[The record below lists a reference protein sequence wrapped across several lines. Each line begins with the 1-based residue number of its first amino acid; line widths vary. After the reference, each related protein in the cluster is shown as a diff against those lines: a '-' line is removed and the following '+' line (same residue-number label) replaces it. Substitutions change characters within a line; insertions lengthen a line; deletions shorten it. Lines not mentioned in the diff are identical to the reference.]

1 MSSRTRVVW
10 DPQFARYDFGPTHP
24 MAPLRLELTAALS
37 SALGLFDLPQV
48 QRVGAG
54 VAPDELLTRLHDPAY
69 VAAVRA
75 ASQDPGAADRRH
87 GLGTEDDPAF
97 VGMHEASA
105 RIVQAST
112 DAVQALWAGD
122 CDHAVNFC
130 GGMHHAMRDRASG
143 FCVYNDAATA
153 IHALLE
159 AGARKVA
166 YVDVDVHHGD
176 GTESFFWN
184 DPRVMCISVHETG
197 RLLFPG
203 TGFSD
208 DIGGPNAMGDTV
220 NLPLP
225 PWIRDGQWLRA
236 IHALVPPLIRAF
248 EPEVLV
254 SQHGCDTHSLDP
266 LAHLS
271 VSVEGQVAAA
281 TLMRDLAHEV
291 CDGRWLSL
299 GGGGY
304 EIIDVVP
311 RSWSHLVAV
320 AAGEPIPFDAPVPR
334 RWLDH
339 VRDRFGRQA
348 PEFMGD
354 GADCT
359 FVSWDQGH
367 DTDDLVD
374 RAVMATRRAVFP
386 LQGLDP
392 WFD

>member
-1 MSSRTRVVW
+1 MASRTRVVW

-37 SALGLFDLPQV
+37 EALGLFDLPNV
-48 QRVGAG
+48 QRVGAE
-54 VAPDELLTRLHDPAY
+54 VASDELLTVMHDPEY
-69 VAAVRA
+69 VAAVRS
-75 ASQDPGAADRRH
+75 ASADPANADQTR

-97 VGMHEASA
+97 AGIHEASA
-105 RIVQAST
+105 RIVQASN

-153 IHALLE
+153 IRSLLD
-159 AGARKVA
+159 AGAKRVA

-176 GTESFFWN
+176 GTESFFWD

-203 TGFSD
+203 TGYSE
-208 DIGGPNAMGDTV
+208 DIGGSNAMGDTV

-225 PWIRDGQWLRA
+225 PWIKDSQWLRA
-236 IHALVPPLIRAF
+236 IHAIVPQLIQAF
-248 EPEVLV
+248 EPQVLV

-271 VSVEGQVAAA
+271 ISIDGQVAAA
-281 TLMRDLAHEV
+281 KLMRQLAHEV
-291 CDGRWLSL
+291 CDGRWLAL

-311 RSWSHLVAV
+311 RSWSHLVAI
-320 AAGEPIPFDAPVPR
+320 AADHPINPDTPVPA
-334 RWLDH
+334 RWLDE
-339 VRDRFGRQA
+339 VRERFGRQA
-348 PEFMGD
+348 PAWMGD
-354 GADCT
+354 GT
-359 FVSWDQGH
+359 TPEFVDWSLGH

-374 RAVMATRRAVFP
+374 RAVMATRKAVFP
-386 LQGLDP
+386 LHGLDP

>member
-54 VAPDELLTRLHDPAY
+54 VASDELLTRLHDPAY
-69 VAAVRA
+69 VASVRA
-75 ASQDPGAADRRH
+75 ASQDPAAADPGH

-112 DAVQALWAGD
+112 DAAEALWAVD

-143 FCVYNDAATA
+143 FCIYNDAATA

-159 AGARKVA
+159 AGAQKIA

-208 DIGGPNAMGDTV
+208 DVGGPNAMGDTV

-225 PWIRDGQWLRA
+225 PWIKDGQWLRA
-236 IHALVPPLIRAF
+236 IHALVPQLIRAF

-271 VSVEGQVAAA
+271 VSVDGQTAAA
-281 TLMRDLAHEV
+281 MLMRDLAQEV

-334 RWLDH
+334 RWLDD

-348 PEFMGD
+348 PAFMGD
-354 GADCT
+354 GVDCT
-359 FVSWDQGH
+359 FVGWDQGH